1 MVKTVDNDAISE
13 SSIRLAFLELN
24 KALDKQGLHPDD
36 RLVLRGMLEGRML
49 LEIDLLDRRKK
60 KKTAT
65 NYKQHMKRYGR

>member
-1 MVKTVDNDAISE
+1 MVKTVDNSAVSE

-24 KALDKQGLHPDD
+24 RALDKQSLHPED
-36 RLVLRGMLEGRML
+36 RLVLRGLLEGRML
-49 LEIDLLDRRKK
+49 LEIDSLDRR